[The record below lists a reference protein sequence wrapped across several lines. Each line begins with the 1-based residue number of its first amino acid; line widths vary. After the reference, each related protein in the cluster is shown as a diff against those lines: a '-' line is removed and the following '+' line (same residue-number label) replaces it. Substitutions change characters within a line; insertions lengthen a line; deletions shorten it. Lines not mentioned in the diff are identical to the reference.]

1 MPLEPRTIA
10 YACELHHLPL
20 ALDPLPLQRLHNRLY
35 EAGAPPYPNF
45 ALAGD
50 AVHLSKP
57 AGQPQ
62 AVSQISVQRDRFGF
76 REELSELTTEEFVA
90 RVVTL
95 SAEVARA
102 RGVQIF
108 TAQVVTVR
116 TLVNLR
122 HFRDAREFLRQGMFG
137 FGSELGALGR
147 EAQLFGL
154 RLVFPPTSTHPNT
167 FHLRVES
174 FAGDNRSL
182 FLENQASF
190 GPLLST
196 RSLEPVG
203 ANIEATYRFLVERV
217 CSFLTHF
224 DLRTEA

>member
-10 YACELHHLPL
+10 YACELHHLPQ
-20 ALDPLPLQRLHNRLY
+20 ALEPLPLQRLHNRLF
-35 EAGAPPYPNF
+35 EAGSPPYPNF

-50 AVHLSKP
+50 AIVLSKP
-57 AGQPQ
+57 ASQPQ
-62 AVSQISVQRDRFGF
+62 AVSQLHVARDRFAF
-76 REELSELTTEEFVA
+76 REELSDLTTEEFA
-90 RVVTL
+90 AHVVSL

-108 TAQVVTVR
+108 TSQVVTVR

-122 HFRDAREFLRQGMFG
+122 HFRDAREFLRLGVFG
-137 FGSELGALGR
+137 FGHELGTLGR

-154 RLVFPPTSTHPNT
+154 RLVFPPTPQNPST

-174 FAGDNRSL
+174 FAGDHRSL
-182 FLENQASF
+182 FLENQANF

-203 ANIEATYRFLVERV
+203 ANIETTYRFLVERV
-217 CSFLTHF
+217 CSFLVHF
-224 DLRTEA
+224 DSRTEA

>member
-1 MPLEPRTIA
+1 MLLEPRTIA

-45 ALAGD
+45 ALAGE
-50 AVHLSKP
+50 AVLLSKP

-62 AVSQISVQRDRFGF
+62 SVSQIHVQRDRFSF
-76 REELSELTTEEFVA
+76 REELTELTTEEFA
-90 RVVTL
+90 ERVVTL
-95 SAEVARA
+95 STDVARA

-108 TAQVVTVR
+108 TSQVVTVR

-122 HFRDAREFLRQGMFG
+122 HFRDAREFLRLGMFG
-137 FGSELGALGR
+137 FGSELGVLGR

-174 FAGDNRSL
+174 FAGDNRAL
-182 FLENQASF
+182 FLENQANF
-190 GPLLST
+190 GPLLSA

-203 ANIEATYRFLVERV
+203 ANIETTYRFLVERV

>member
-10 YACELHHLPL
+10 YACELHHLPQ

-35 EAGAPPYPNF
+35 QSGLPPYPNF
-45 ALAGD
+45 SLAGD
-50 AVHLSKP
+50 AVVLSKP
-57 AGQPQ
+57 ASQPQ
-62 AVSQISVQRDRFGF
+62 ALSQLTVQRDRFVF
-76 REELSELTTEEFVA
+76 REELSELTTEEFME
-90 RVVTL
+90 RVVGL
-95 SAEVARA
+95 AEEVARA

-108 TAQVVTVR
+108 TSQVVTVR

-122 HFRDAREFLRQGMFG
+122 HFKDARAFLRRGMFG
-137 FGSELGALGR
+137 FGNELATLGR

-154 RLVFPPTSTHPNT
+154 RLVFPPTTESPNT

-174 FAGDNRSL
+174 FASDHRSL

-217 CSFLTHF
+217 CQFLTHF